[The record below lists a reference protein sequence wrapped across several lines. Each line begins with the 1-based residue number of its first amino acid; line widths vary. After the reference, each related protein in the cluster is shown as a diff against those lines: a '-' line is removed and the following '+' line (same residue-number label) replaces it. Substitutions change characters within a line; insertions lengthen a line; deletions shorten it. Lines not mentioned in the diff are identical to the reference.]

1 MRNPERV
8 LNNLSEHS
16 KDSSYKFERLYRNL
30 FNEEMFYIAYQR
42 IYAKEGNMTEGSDG
56 QTIDNMSLSRIEKL
70 IGSLKDES
78 YQPQPS
84 RRLYIP
90 KKNGKMRPLGVPA
103 FNDKLT
109 QEVVRMI
116 LEAIYEGYFE
126 YTSHGFRPN
135 RSCHTALTQ
144 VQKTFNGAKW
154 FIEGDIKGFFDNIDH
169 DVLIRTLEERI
180 CDERF
185 IRLIRKFLNAGFI
198 ENWKFHKTYSG
209 TPQGGIVSPIL
220 ANIYLDKLDKFV
232 NEYIQNFDKGDK
244 RRSSEVRRDFE
255 NARKRT
261 VRKLKFVKDE
271 NEKAVLIQ
279 QIKADEK
286 ERATFPSCDEM
297 DESYK
302 RLKYVRY
309 ADDFLIGIIGNKV
322 DAKSIKEDIKNFLS
336 EKLKLE
342 LSDEKTL
349 ITHTEKSAKFLGY
362 EISVR
367 KSNAQRRDIAGRL
380 RRTFGKRVCLKISTE
395 TIRKKLF
402 DYGVLEFRYQN
413 GVELWK
419 SKCRSGLIF
428 NDDLEILDR
437 YNREIR
443 GLYNYYSI
451 ANNCATALN
460 NFKYIM
466 EYSMYKTFAGKYR
479 SSTRKINA
487 KYRRNGKFTVR
498 FTTKSGVDKERH
510 FYDLGFKRKNLSY
523 ESNYDIQPNSICN
536 AGQTSLVERLKAH
549 KCEFCGETNE
559 LVMHHVRKLKN
570 LQGKES
576 WERHM
581 IARKRKT
588 MAVCRSCHKKIHD
601 GKID

>member
-1 MRNPERV
+1 MRSPEKV
-8 LNNLSEHS
+8 LSSLSEHS
-16 KDSSYKFERLYRNL
+16 KDSSYKFERLYRIL
-30 FNEEMFYIAYQR
+30 FNEEMFYVAYQR
-42 IYAKEGNMTEGSDG
+42 IYAKQGNMTEGSDG

-70 IGSLKDES
+70 IDSLKDES

-84 RRLYIP
+84 RRVYIP

-103 FNDKLT
+103 FNDKLV
-109 QEVVRMI
+109 QEVVRKI
-116 LEAIYEGYFE
+116 LETIYEEHFE

-135 RSCHTALTQ
+135 RSCHTALAQ
-144 VQKTFNGAKW
+144 VQKAFNGAKW
-154 FIEGDIKGFFDNIDH
+154 FIEGDIKGFFDNINH
-169 DVLIRTLEERI
+169 DVLIRILEERI

-198 ENWKFHKTYSG
+198 EDWKFHKTYSG
-209 TPQGGIVSPIL
+209 TPQGGIVSPML
-220 ANIYLDKLDKFV
+220 ANIYLDKLDKYV
-232 NEYIQNFDKGDK
+232 KEYIQNFDKGDK
-244 RRSSEVRRDFE
+244 RRPSGVRRDFE

-261 VRKLKFVKDE
+261 VRKLKSVKDE
-271 NEKAVLIQ
+271 SERAVLIQ
-279 QIKADEK
+279 KIKADEK

-309 ADDFLIGIIGNKV
+309 ADDFLIGVIGSKE

-362 EISVR
+362 EIFVR
-367 KSNAQRRDIAGRL
+367 KSNAQRRDITGRL
-380 RRTFGKRVCLKISTE
+380 RRTYGKRVYLKVSTE
-395 TIRKKLF
+395 TIRNKLL
-402 DYGVLEFRYQN
+402 DYGVLEFRCQN
-413 GVELWK
+413 GVEVWK
-419 SKCRSGLIF
+419 PKCRTGLIF

-451 ANNCATALN
+451 ANNCAAALN

-466 EYSMYKTFAGKYR
+466 EYSMYKTYASKYK
-479 SSTRKINA
+479 SSTRKINV
-487 KYRRNGKFTVR
+487 KYRRSGKFTVR
-498 FTTKSGVDKERH
+498 FTTKSGAVKERY
-510 FYDLGFKRKNLSY
+510 FYDLGFKRKNPMNEANFDNLPY
-523 ESNYDIQPNSICN
+523 SIFD
-536 AGQTSLVERLKAH
+536 AGRTSLIDRLKAK
-549 KCEFCGETNE
+549 KCEKCGKTES
-559 LVMHHVRKLKN
+559 LVMHHVRKLKD

-581 IARKRKT
+581 IARNRKT
-588 MAVCRSCHKKIHD
+588 IAVCGSCHRNIHL
-601 GKID
+601 GTI